1 MKQRQMNTQTYPYPT
16 PAGNMTLLR
25 LPRLN
30 PEDVLLDRE
39 GRVLCGLEDGSI
51 LRLNSDGTDA
61 TVLVNTGGRP
71 LGLDWL
77 PDGRLL
83 VCDCQRGLLAI
94 DLNTQAIDVLVDT
107 VHHQKLLLCNNAAV
121 ATDGTIYFSDS
132 SQRHPLSNI
141 RTEII
146 EHIPTGRLLCRHI
159 DGSIEVLM
167 EQLHFANG
175 VVLSADESFVLVA
188 ETGACKINRVWLKGA
203 RKGQFDVFA
212 DHLPGMPDNL
222 SLGSDGLF
230 WVALPSATDPRLTL
244 IHHLPV
250 FVRHAIAKIPDQ
262 MQPAEKR
269 SVLAMA
275 FDQNGQCMHFI
286 EADPLRY
293 HLVTG
298 VREHNGYLYAGS
310 VEENAIAVIRMPH
323 HNKTI
328 H

>member
-1 MKQRQMNTQTYPYPT
+1 MSLRTYPYPT
-16 PAGNMTLLR
+16 PAGEMALLR
-25 LPRLN
+25 LPLLN
-30 PEDVLLDRE
+30 PEDVLLDPE
-39 GRVLCGLEDGSI
+39 GRLLCGLEDGSI
-51 LRLNSDGTDA
+51 LRLNSDGTNA

-83 VCDCQRGLLAI
+83 VCDCERGLLAI
-94 DLNTQAIDVLVDT
+94 DIETQSIEVLIKKG
-107 VHHQKLLLCNNAAV
+107 HHQNVMLCNKPAV
-121 ATDGTIYFSDS
+121 AQDGTIYFSDS
-132 SQRHPLSNI
+132 SQRYPLSNI

-146 EHIPTGRLLCRHI
+146 EHIPTGRLLRRHI

-203 RKGQFDVFA
+203 RKGQIDVFA
-212 DHLPGMPDNL
+212 DQLPGMPDNM

-230 WVALPSATDPRLTL
+230 WVALPSATDQRLSMVHRLPFL
-244 IHHLPV
+244 I
-250 FVRHAIAKIPDQ
+250 RRTIAKIPDEL
-262 MQPAEKR
+262 QPAEKR
-269 SVLAMA
+269 NFLVMA
-275 FDQNGQCMHFI
+275 FDQHGNCVHFI

-310 VEENAIAVIRMPH
+310 VEENAIAVIRIPH
-323 HNKTI
+323 QNRVLH
-328 H
+328 